1 MKTIPTVIFTLV
13 LTACSQTYS
22 QTPDTAAKQVV
33 PNIFASPQVPRTWDY
48 RIAKVL
54 TSSASQ
60 VVSQDAW
67 NATSSSVTSLHN
79 LGKPVLCY
87 FSAGTWEYDNF
98 TRLNIN
104 KVLTNGSGNVAEAQA
119 VSTAIQKGKTSYT
132 FNGQTKQMTGDQ
144 LTFKK
149 LAGSQLPGWDEYVY
163 KIGGFTATSSTAEHV
178 LLRRLMTEH
187 MQRTKTLG
195 CDALEPDNIDA
206 YANVSG
212 ISATDQYNYNVWL
225 ASTAH
230 GLGLK
235 ILQKN
240 DLGQIK
246 DGADDVPA
254 GKVGLAKVFDGI
266 INEECFSYQECGE
279 MQPFRDLNKP
289 IFVRQYLVSSCT
301 TYKSSRYSS
310 SDSRTRQ
317 QVANS
322 LHLNVSG
329 SQYDNG
335 GSPDAN
341 ANPTSCAFGSW

>member
-1 MKTIPTVIFTLV
+1 MKKMAL
-13 LTACSQTYS
+13 LTFSVTMVACSQTLS
-22 QTPDTAAKQVV
+22 QTSISEQAV

-48 RIAKVL
+48 RIAQVL
-54 TSSASQ
+54 TSSVSQ

-67 NATSSSVTSLHN
+67 NATPSSVTSLHN
-79 LGKPVLCY
+79 ASRAVLCY

-104 KVLTNGSGNVAEAQA
+104 KVLTNGSGSVAEAQA
-119 VSTAIQKGKTSYT
+119 VATAIKAGKTSYT
-132 FNGQTKQMTGDQ
+132 YGGQTRQMIGDQ

-163 KIGGFTATSSTAEHV
+163 KLAGFTASSNTAEHI
-178 LLRRLMTEH
+178 LLRRIMTEH
-187 MQRTKTLG
+187 MQRVKTLG
-195 CDALEPDNIDA
+195 CEAIEPDNIDA

-212 ISATDQYNYNVWL
+212 ISSTDQYNYNVWL

-230 GLGLK
+230 NLGMK

-240 DLGQIK
+240 DLGQIA
-246 DGADDVPA
+246 DGAADVPS

-266 INEECFSYQECGE
+266 INEECFQYQECGE
-279 MQPFRDLNKP
+279 MKPFKDLNKP
-289 IFVRQYLVSSCT
+289 IFVRQYLVSNCS
-301 TYKSSRYSS
+301 TYQSAKYSS
-310 SDSRTRQ
+310 SDIRTRL
-317 QVANS
+317 QVAAA

-329 SQYDNG
+329 SKYDNG

-341 ANPTSCAFGSW
+341 ANPTTCAFGSW